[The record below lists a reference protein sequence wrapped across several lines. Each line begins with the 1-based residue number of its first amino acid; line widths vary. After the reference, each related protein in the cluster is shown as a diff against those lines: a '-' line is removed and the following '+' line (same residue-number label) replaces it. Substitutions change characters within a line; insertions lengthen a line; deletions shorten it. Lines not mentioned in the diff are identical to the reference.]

1 MRALV
6 LTVGTGDMR
15 QLEAS
20 LIRPLVKSIEDGQWQ
35 NIVLLPSLVTETFA
49 RDLRELKQDLSIEIE
64 VLPGAGQEN
73 DADTRGDLH
82 VVSSAGTVRKTT
94 DPSLSFICV
103 GFQAAAAGLSR
114 SHTEPVNEKMRN
126 THSPAGDSAAF
137 SGHS

>member
-1 MRALV
+1 MTRGGSGEMRALV

-35 NIVLLPSLVTETFA
+35 KIVLLPSLVTETFA

-73 DADTRGDLH
+73 DADTCFGHFDAVLGVAWWRRPE
-82 VVSSAGTVRKTT
+82 SNRRPAACK
-94 DPSLSFICV
+94 
-103 GFQAAAAGLSR
+103 AAALP
-114 SHTEPVNEKMRN
+114 TELRP
-126 THSPAGDSAAF
+126 HSLPTSIVQEY
-137 SGHS
+137 